1 MGKHDES
8 CISVVYIFKNNVP
21 RDAALYFDVIYQG
34 SLALKFVLTCK
45 GAYGS
50 DFSISQKN
58 KICRNNRL
66 KTNVEVTIFFN
77 LIYIEFYPKFLSIM
91 SLGHWL
97 LII

>member
-1 MGKHDES
+1 MKAAS
-8 CISVVYIFKNNVP
+8 LLYISFKIMIP
-21 RDAALYFDVIYQG
+21 EMLHCFDVIYQG
-34 SLALKFVLTCK
+34 SLALKFVLTYK

-66 KTNVEVTIFFN
+66 NTNVDVTIFFN

-91 SLGHWL
+91 SLGH
-97 LII
+97 